1 MRYEQYSEDAT
12 LNHFDKWTDTVGK
25 QLDRITD
32 PVLKDTLYELLHATL
47 NYVDREDENAMGATN
62 HVESKLE
69 ELSEDVGELYVAN
82 DYEERITDLESQ
94 VAKTRG

>member
-12 LNHFDKWTDTVGK
+12 LEHFDRWTDTVGK

-47 NYVDREDENAMGATN
+47 NYVDRLLELAKQKSFEMNEHLDEYSGSDLTD
-62 HVESKLE
+62 VLE
-69 ELSEDVGELYVAN
+69 MNIMLYELIKMKA
-82 DYEERITDLESQ
+82 
-94 VAKTRG
+94 

>member
-47 NYVDREDENAMGATN
+47 NYVDRLLELAKQKSFEMNEHLDEYSGSDLTD
-62 HVESKLE
+62 VLE
-69 ELSEDVGELYVAN
+69 MNIMLYELIKMKA
-82 DYEERITDLESQ
+82 
-94 VAKTRG
+94 